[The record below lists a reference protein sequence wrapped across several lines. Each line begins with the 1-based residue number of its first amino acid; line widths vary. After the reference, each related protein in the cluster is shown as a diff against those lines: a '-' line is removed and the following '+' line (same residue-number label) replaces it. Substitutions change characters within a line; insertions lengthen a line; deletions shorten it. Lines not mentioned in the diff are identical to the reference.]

1 MERYGITLRIQILV
15 VAVFAFGVGATML
28 LMYGSTRSSTIENSI
43 EHAVSTIN
51 QYKTLRGYY
60 TANVVKKVKS
70 TTDLSIAYDH
80 ADHQD
85 TIPLPA
91 TMIHDLSRIL
101 AGETNGLRL
110 KLYSAYPFPH
120 RQNRELDDFMKRAIT
135 RFESNPEGILSEETE
150 LGGEPVVRV
159 AISDRMVAEACVN
172 CHNTHAETPKTG
184 WQLGDVR
191 GVLEVQTPIGTQ
203 LANSR
208 ATMLDIAV
216 LTLLGSLALVFLLF
230 YAIRRWIADPL
241 ANGVLA
247 LRRIGSQLSFTSQ
260 QISSDSVA
268 LANRSG
274 DQAASLE
281 EASASLEQMSSMTK
295 SNTDH
300 VRDARRLA
308 DDTRS
313 AAARGAEDMDA
324 LSEAMEEIKDAND
337 NIVKI
342 IKTIDEISFQTN
354 ILALNAAVEAAR
366 AGEAGHGFAVVADQV
381 RCLAL
386 RCAEAAR
393 ETSDKI
399 EVSIQKN
406 ADGEE
411 LKTKVSNGLVQILA
425 KTGDVDRLVT
435 SIASASEQQTD
446 GIAQL
451 NRATCEMEQMT
462 QSNAEAADNG
472 AREAEALNI
481 RCKDLNRTIV
491 DFLHLVRGEN
501 GKQVAPSE
509 AISTPEPGS
518 NSPAFATDAEAMVD
532 DWTSPSRES
541 VGAISTVARN

>member
-60 TANVVKKVKS
+60 TANVVKKVKN

-518 NSPAFATDAEAMVD
+518 KSPAFATDAEAMVD